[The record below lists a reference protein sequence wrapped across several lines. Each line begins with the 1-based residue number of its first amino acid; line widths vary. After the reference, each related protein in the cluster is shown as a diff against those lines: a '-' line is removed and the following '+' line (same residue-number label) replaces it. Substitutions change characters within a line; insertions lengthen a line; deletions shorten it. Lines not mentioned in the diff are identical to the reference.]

1 MKHRKILPMVCAVA
15 IATQLLVIKVQS
27 SFAQLTNLN
36 TTVAQ
41 MSTSDNE
48 ADNSPTPSVNP
59 QKIRYS
65 RRYAYKYQFDCTSEN
80 QTALVVYQARRS
92 RQGEIVTSWKEA
104 TKRPLIQWTK
114 TGAVEFGDKYTPEVR
129 CRAVTNRFNQHFL
142 RGGKPNM
149 PPLSEGVVN
158 GLAVVCAA
166 EAGSC
171 NSSNLLWTL
180 RNNNRGTNGKILV
193 NLVNSLKGNASAS
206 LIIESSDVENEENQS
221 LEWVEKLAV
230 IDGLKASSV
239 NQEKML
245 EVDMENLIDLVIEE
259 QENMEVP
266 DF

>member
-1 MKHRKILPMVCAVA
+1 MEHQKILPMVCAVA

-41 MSTSDNE
+41 LSTSDDE
-48 ADNSPTPSVNP
+48 ANNSPTRSVNP

-65 RRYAYKYQFDCTSEN
+65 RRYAYKYEFDCTPEN

-104 TKRPLIQWTK
+104 TKRPLIQWTQ
-114 TGAVEFGDKYTPEVR
+114 TGSVEFGDKYTPEVR
-129 CRAVTNRFNQHFL
+129 CQAVTDRFNQHFL

-158 GLAVVCAA
+158 GAAVVCAA
-166 EAGSC
+166 QAGSC

-180 RNNNRGTNGKILV
+180 RSNNRGTNGKILM
-193 NLVNSLKGNASAS
+193 NLVSSLKGNASAS
-206 LIIESSDVENEENQS
+206 LIIESGDPVEDKS

-245 EVDMENLIDLVIEE
+245 EVDMEKLIYQVIEE
-259 QENMEVP
+259 QKKMENRE
-266 DF
+266 F

>member
-1 MKHRKILPMVCAVA
+1 MEHRKILPMVCAVA
-15 IATQLLVIKVQS
+15 IAAQLLVIKVQS

-36 TTVAQ
+36 TTVTQ
-41 MSTSDNE
+41 LNTSDDE
-48 ADNSPTPSVNP
+48 RDNSPTRSVNP

-65 RRYAYKYQFDCTSEN
+65 RRYAYKYEFDCTPEN

-104 TKRPLIQWTK
+104 TKRPLIQWTQK
-114 TGAVEFGDKYTPEVR
+114 GAVEFGDKYTPEVR
-129 CRAVTNRFNQHFL
+129 CQAVTDRFNQHFL

-158 GLAVVCAA
+158 GAAVVCAA
-166 EAGSC
+166 KAGSC

-180 RNNNRGTNGKILV
+180 RSNNRGTNGKILM
-193 NLVNSLKGNASAS
+193 NLVSSLKGNASAS
-206 LIIESSDVENEENQS
+206 LIIESGNPENEENQS

-245 EVDMENLIDLVIEE
+245 EVDMENLIDRVIEE
-259 QENMEVP
+259 QKKMENQE
-266 DF
+266 F